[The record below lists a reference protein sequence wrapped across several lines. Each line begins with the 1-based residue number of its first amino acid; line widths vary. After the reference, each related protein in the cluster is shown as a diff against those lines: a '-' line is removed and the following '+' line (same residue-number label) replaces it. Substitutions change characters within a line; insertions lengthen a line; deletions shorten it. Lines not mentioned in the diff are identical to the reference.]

1 MSDHALAPLR
11 TGGQVLVDA
20 LRLHGV
26 DTVFCVPGESHLPII
41 DALHDHQDTI
51 RLVVCRHEAAAAHM
65 AEAYGKLTGRPGVC
79 LVTRGP
85 GITQASIGLH
95 TAAQDS
101 TPMLMLVGQIRS
113 EFLGR
118 EAWQEMN
125 MGQVFQT
132 VVKRVEQVDRVD
144 RIPEIVSR
152 CLHAAVSGR
161 PGPTL
166 VSVPEDLLYAQAH
179 VCDLGA
185 YQSVVT
191 YTGANELAQLTNE
204 LVRARRPMLIVGGS
218 GWSAQACADLQLFAE
233 SFHLPVCTGFR
244 RQDLFNNTHAL
255 YAGALGPGVNV
266 KLAQRVQ
273 DADLVIAIGTRLSES
288 TSAEYTLLQAP
299 RPLQRLVHIHPDSQ
313 ELGRVYQADVLIQ
326 ASMGACAQALA
337 HMATSAPPSPCA
349 WSDWT
354 QTANAD
360 YQAALVPTQVPGNV
374 NLGSIVAWLSQ
385 RLPANA
391 IVTNGAGNYTGWV
404 HRFFQHQQF
413 NTQLGPISGTMGYGV
428 PAAIAAKLVHP
439 DRVVVCFAGDGCF
452 LMSEQELATAKQHRL
467 PIVFIVVNN
476 RMYGSIRMHQEINF
490 PGKVYGTTL
499 ENPDF
504 VLLAQAYGLE
514 GRRVNYTDD
523 FAGAFE
529 ASLRAAHGAVIEL
542 CTDPQAITPNTTLSA
557 LRQAHSTSTP

>member
-1 MSDHALAPLR
+1 MSVATQPSLR
-11 TGGQVLVDA
+11 SGGQVLVDA

-41 DALHDHQDTI
+41 DALHDHQDSI

-101 TPMLMLVGQIRS
+101 TPMLMLVGQIHS

-125 MGQVFQT
+125 MAQVFHT
-132 VVKRVEQVDRVD
+132 MVKRVEQVDRVA
-144 RIPEIVSR
+144 RIPEIISR

-166 VSVPEDLLYAQAH
+166 LSLPEDLLYAQAQ
-179 VCDLGA
+179 VSDLGA
-185 YQSVVT
+185 YQTVT
-191 YTGANELAQLTNE
+191 THAGATDMAQLVAELAKAHKPL
-204 LVRARRPMLIVGGS
+204 LIVGGS
-218 GWSAQACADLQLFAE
+218 GWTPLACADLQAFAE
-233 SFHLPVCTGFR
+233 RFQLPVCTGFR
-244 RQDLFNNTHAL
+244 RQDLFDNTHAL
-255 YAGALGPGVNV
+255 YVGALGPGVNA
-266 KLAQRVQ
+266 KLAQRVRE
-273 DADLVIAIGTRLSES
+273 ADLVVALGTRLSES

-299 RPLQRLVHIHPDSQ
+299 RPVQRLVHIHPDSQ

-326 ASMGACAQALA
+326 ASMTSCAQALA
-337 HMATSAPPSPCA
+337 HVAACTPMSAIA
-349 WSDWT
+349 WTDWT
-354 QTANAD
+354 QSAHAD
-360 YQAALVPTQVPGNV
+360 YVAALLPTQVPGDV
-374 NLGSIVAWLSQ
+374 NLGSIVSWLSQ

-391 IVTNGAGNYTGWV
+391 IITNGAGNYTGWV
-404 HRFFQHQQF
+404 HRFFQHKQF

-428 PAAIAAKLVHP
+428 PAAIAAKVVHP

-504 VLLAQAYGLE
+504 VLLAQAYGLQ
-514 GRRVNYTDD
+514 GVHVTQTDD
-523 FAGAFE
+523 FPAAFE
-529 ASLRAAHGAVIEL
+529 AALQAPHGAVIEL
-542 CTDPQAITPNTTLSA
+542 CTDPQAITPNTTLHA
-557 LRQAHSTSTP
+557 LRQVHSIPSP

>member
-1 MSDHALAPLR
+1 MSDVTSRPLR
-11 TGGQVLVDA
+11 SGGQVLVDA

-41 DALHDHQDTI
+41 DALHDHQDSI

-85 GITQASIGLH
+85 GITHASIGLH

-101 TPMLMLVGQIRS
+101 TPLLMLVGQIHS

-118 EAWQEMN
+118 EAWQEIN
-125 MGQVFQT
+125 MAQVFQT
-132 VVKRVEQVDRVD
+132 VVKRVEQVDRVA
-144 RIPEIVSR
+144 RIPEIISR

-166 VSVPEDLLYAQAH
+166 VSLPEDLLYAQAE
-179 VCDLGA
+179 VSDLGA
-185 YQSVVT
+185 YQQVT
-191 YTGANELAQLTNE
+191 THAGAADIAALVAELAQ
-204 LVRARRPMLIVGGS
+204 AHRPLLIVGGS
-218 GWSAQACADLQLFAE
+218 GWTPQACADLQVFAE
-233 SFHLPVCTGFR
+233 RFHLPVCTGFR
-244 RQDLFNNTHAL
+244 RQDVFDNTHAL
-255 YAGALGPGVNV
+255 YAGALGPGVNA
-266 KLAQRVQ
+266 KLAQRIK
-273 DADLVIAIGTRLSES
+273 DADLIVAMGTRLSES

-326 ASMGACAQALA
+326 AGMTSCAHALA
-337 HMATSAPPSPCA
+337 QLAVTARTPDILWA
-349 WSDWT
+349 EWS
-354 QTANAD
+354 QAAHAD
-360 YQAALVPTQVPGNV
+360 YVASLVPTQVPGDV
-374 NLGSIVAWLSQ
+374 NLGTIVAWLSQ
-385 RLPANA
+385 RLPADA

-428 PAAIAAKLVHP
+428 PAAIAAKVVHP
-439 DRVVVCFAGDGCF
+439 ERVVVCFAGDGCF
-452 LMSEQELATAKQHRL
+452 LMSEQELATAKQHQL

-504 VLLAQAYGLE
+504 VLLAQAYGLQ
-514 GRRVNYTDD
+514 GVRVTHTDD
-523 FAGAFE
+523 FPAAFE
-529 ASLRAAHGAVIEL
+529 DALQAPHGAVIEL
-542 CTDPQAITPNTTLSA
+542 CTDPQAITPNTTLRA
-557 LRQAHSTSTP
+557 LRQAHSAPAA

>member
-1 MSDHALAPLR
+1 MSDVTSRPLR
-11 TGGQVLVDA
+11 SGGQVLVDA

-41 DALHDHQDTI
+41 DALHDHQDSI

-101 TPMLMLVGQIRS
+101 TPMLMLVGQIHS

-118 EAWQEMN
+118 EAWQEIN
-125 MGQVFQT
+125 MAQVFQT
-132 VVKRVEQVDRVD
+132 VVKRVEQVDRVA
-144 RIPEIVSR
+144 RIPEIISR

-166 VSVPEDLLYAQAH
+166 VSLPEDLLYAQAE
-179 VCDLGA
+179 VSDLGA
-185 YQSVVT
+185 YQQVT
-191 YTGANELAQLTNE
+191 THVGAADIAALVAELAQ
-204 LVRARRPMLIVGGS
+204 AHRPLLIVGGS
-218 GWSAQACADLQLFAE
+218 GWTAQACADLKVFAE
-233 SFHLPVCTGFR
+233 CFQLPVCTGFR
-244 RQDLFNNTHAL
+244 RQDVFDNTHAL
-255 YAGALGPGVNV
+255 YAGALGPGVNA
-266 KLAQRVQ
+266 KLAQRVK
-273 DADLVIAIGTRLSES
+273 DADLIVAMGTRLSES

-326 ASMGACAQALA
+326 AGMTSCAQALA
-337 HMATSAPPSPCA
+337 HAAATSRLTAVA
-349 WSDWT
+349 WTEWT
-354 QTANAD
+354 QAAHAD
-360 YQAALVPTQVPGNV
+360 YEAALVPTQVPGDV
-374 NLGSIVAWLSQ
+374 NLGTIVAWLSQ
-385 RLPANA
+385 RLPADA

-428 PAAIAAKLVHP
+428 PAAIAAKVVHP

-452 LMSEQELATAKQHRL
+452 LMSEQELATAKQHQL

-504 VLLAQAYGLE
+504 VLLAQAYGLH
-514 GRRVNYTDD
+514 GIRVMQTND
-523 FAGAFE
+523 FPAAFE
-529 ASLRAAHGAVIEL
+529 AALDAPHGAVIEL
-542 CTDPQAITPNTTLSA
+542 CTDPQAITPNTTLHA
-557 LRQAHSTSTP
+557 LRQANSASAH

>member
-1 MSDHALAPLR
+1 MSDLSAPALR
-11 TGGQVLVDA
+11 SGGQVLVDA

-26 DTVFCVPGESHLPII
+26 DTVFCVPGESHLPVL

-85 GITQASIGLH
+85 GITHASIGLH

-101 TPMLMLVGQIRS
+101 TPMLMLVGQIHS

-118 EAWQEMN
+118 EAWQEVN
-125 MGQVFQT
+125 MGHVFHT
-132 VVKRVEQVDRVD
+132 MVKRVEQVDRVT
-144 RIPEIVSR
+144 RIPEIISR

-166 VSVPEDLLYAQAH
+166 VSLPEDLLYAKAS
-179 VCDLGA
+179 VRDLGP
-185 YQSVVT
+185 YQTVT
-191 YTGANELAQLTNE
+191 THAGTTDMAALVDELAQ
-204 LVRARRPMLIVGGS
+204 AQQPMLIVGGS
-218 GWSAQACADLQLFAE
+218 GWTAQACADLQEFAE
-233 SFHLPVCTGFR
+233 RFQLPVCTGFR
-244 RQDLFNNTHAL
+244 RQDLFDNTHVL
-255 YAGALGPGVNV
+255 YAGALGPGVNA
-266 KLAQRVQ
+266 KLAQRIK
-273 DADLVIAIGTRLSES
+273 DADLIVALGTRLSES

-326 ASMGACAQALA
+326 ASMSACAQALA
-337 HMATSAPPSPCA
+337 HMSSQQAPVACR
-349 WSDWT
+349 WTEWT
-354 QTANAD
+354 QSAHAD
-360 YQAALVPTQVPGNV
+360 YSGALVPTQVPGEV
-374 NLGSIVAWLSQ
+374 NLGTVVAWLSQ
-385 RLPANA
+385 RVPANA
-391 IVTNGAGNYTGWV
+391 IITNGAGNYTGWV
-404 HRFFQHQQF
+404 HRFFQHKQF

-428 PAAIAAKLVHP
+428 PAAIAAKVVHP
-439 DRVVVCFAGDGCF
+439 DRMVICFAGDGCF
-452 LMSEQELATAKQHRL
+452 LMSEQELATAKQHQL

-490 PGKVYGTTL
+490 PGKVYGTSL

-504 VLLAQAYGLE
+504 ILLAQAYGLQ
-514 GRRVNYTDD
+514 GMRVTHTKD
-523 FAGAFE
+523 FPAAFE
-529 ASLRAAHGAVIEL
+529 AALQAPHGAVIEL

-557 LRQAHSTSTP
+557 LRQANRISPT